1 LSDGA
6 TPGARLFV
14 ALQYL
19 LPQRLL
25 SRLIGRLARA
35 RAAWIRRPLIALFV
49 RAYRPELA
57 DAEQPD
63 PQRYA
68 SFNAFFTRAL
78 RRGARPMP
86 AAAAAIASPADG
98 RISALGTIGADR
110 IFQAKGREYSLL
122 ALLGGNA
129 GLAARFRDGLFMTIY
144 LAPCNYHRV
153 HMALPGTLAG
163 AWHVPGRR
171 FSVNDATAQQVE
183 GLFAR
188 NERIVFAFE
197 GGPGALQHDS
207 APAPVPVPAHAL
219 VMVGALFVGSI
230 STVWHGDIAPPRGR
244 GPTALPPPQ
253 PTSAGALARGA
264 ELGRFNM
271 GSTVI
276 LLLPRALAA
285 WDSGLAPGSALRVGQ
300 PIGRLV
306 GA

>member
-1 LSDGA
+1 VSDGT

-25 SRLIGRLARA
+25 SRLVGRLARA
-35 RAAWIRRPLIALFV
+35 RVAWIRWPLIALFM

-78 RRGARPMP
+78 RRGARAMP
-86 AAAAAIASPADG
+86 AAATAIASPVDG
-98 RISALGTIGADR
+98 RISALGTIAADR

-129 GLAARFRDGLFMTIY
+129 ELAAHFRDGLFMTIY
-144 LAPCNYHRV
+144 LAPFNYHRV

-171 FSVNDATAQQVE
+171 FSVNDATARQVE

-188 NERIVFAFE
+188 NERIVFAFD
-197 GGPGALQHDS
+197 GGPGAL
-207 APAPVPVPAHAL
+207 AHAL

-230 STVWHGDIAPPRGR
+230 STVWHGEVAPRRSR

-253 PTSAGALARGA
+253 PPSATALARGA

-285 WDSGLAPGSALRVGQ
+285 WDSGLAPGSELRVGQ
-300 PIGRLV
+300 PIGRRG